1 MSRVIAIKLI
11 AASVVLFILP
21 LFTLKAFAQGETT
34 SAIVG
39 QVSDASGAAVPGATV
54 TVHNTETGLQRIAT
68 TDDSGRF
75 NFPQLK
81 PGTYTVRVEG
91 QGFDPQQIGA
101 VTSSLGQKQTVDFI
115 LKIAQARESIEVS
128 GEAVILSPENANTA
142 TTLDAPALENLPN
155 PGGDLTYP
163 LQFAAGALINTAG
176 SSNDFVG
183 GTNGYGNVEFNGL
196 PALANGYIVDGLESN
211 DPLTNLNSGLSTNL
225 VLGLNSISEV
235 TVNTLSYAVDQG
247 RYGASQVDYVTKSG
261 SNQFHGNLYELW
273 NSSILN
279 AADYFTNALP
289 GRQKPGANVNH
300 FGGSLGGPIVHD
312 KLFFFFDSE
321 WVRIALPIVTP
332 TIVPS
337 LAFQGY
343 VLGQLQDGEPDPN
356 HPGQYVYP
364 PSPQSINF
372 YKQMFGLYGNTNG
385 AAARVL
391 GCPYD
396 VGMAAPAIPNDG
408 NYCANS
414 QSVSHSSDDHE
425 QVQTLRIDYN
435 INEKDT
441 TWYRLQ
447 SDTGV
452 QAAYT
457 DPINAVFDSVSP
469 QPLYSFAAGYTH
481 VFSQNLVNY
490 FNPAFSWYG
499 SLFAPADFQKTLAA
513 FPIVLQG
520 TGANAFTTVGGL
532 DNTWVQGRRAS
543 RFFIND
549 NLAWSHGA
557 HEFRFG
563 TNTRLLRLNDYD
575 FGEGSVPTVTYAN
588 LEQYIYGVA
597 NTATET
603 FPTSANEPFNFLNLD
618 LYAQDTWKVTKKLTW
633 TFGIRDTFNSNPL
646 NPHDQIARLSG
657 SFDSISHNVNQPLNA
672 TIQTGLGN
680 VFSSTPLAILQPRTA
695 IAWQFEPKTVLRA
708 GFGIFSDLLPGSI
721 ADVVGVNPPYVK
733 TFQGGLLGTVG
744 KSGSAGCDP
753 AFGCTAIAPGV
764 ANSAVDATVSANQ
777 TFSSGFQPGQPSCA
791 SLPPSSAQ
799 ASFATCLPPV
809 AITAVPSGELHAP
822 YFMEWSLGLE
832 HELGTTG
839 SLKAQYVGTR
849 AVNQPYLTEV
859 NGYQTVCP
867 GCFAPFP
874 YVNPADPQRTGAI
887 DPRFGAVT
895 QFSTGANS
903 HYDGLQLTAMKRI
916 GHGLMGQINYTWS
929 RCMDTV
935 SNGGFLQ
942 FSAGGILS
950 PLPGELARNYGPC
963 DYDIRGNLNAQY
975 VYQLPLKVQNHYL
988 GLALNGWQV
997 SGTMFWHSGLPF
1009 SVLSTPYSA
1018 NGNGIVNGS
1027 GPQFASVVPGVP
1039 LYDHNFIPGVTQPGT
1054 VQWLNPNAF
1063 VSTVDPSQQQL
1074 ANGQIVPAGSCN
1086 GGDGAQTCQFGN
1098 LGRNALRGPQF
1109 FWSDFYLTKWFPV
1122 TERVKLRFDAQF
1134 FNVFNHPNFALP
1146 SMVLAGIPGKP
1157 STLPGFGAITST
1169 TSPPTG
1175 LLGVGLGG
1183 DSTPRMVAFQMRMEF

>member
-1 MSRVIAIKLI
+1 MLRVIAFRLI
-11 AASVVLFILP
+11 FLGLAVLPVLIHILCP
-21 LFTLKAFAQGETT
+21 LKAFAQGETT

-54 TVHNTETGLQRIAT
+54 TTRNSETGLQRIAA

-75 NFPQLK
+75 NFTQLK
-81 PGTYTVRVEG
+81 PGAYTVRVEA
-91 QGFDPQQIGA
+91 QGFDPQQNDA
-101 VTSSLGQKQTVDFI
+101 VTAGLGQKQTVDFI
-115 LKIAQARESIEVS
+115 LKVAQARESIEVS
-128 GEAVILSPENANTA
+128 GEAVILNPENANTA
-142 TTLDAPALENLPN
+142 TTLSAPALENLPN

-163 LQFAAGALINTAG
+163 LQFATGALINTAG
-176 SSNDFVG
+176 SGNDFVG

-196 PALANGYIVDGLESN
+196 PALSNGYIVDGLETN

-247 RYGASQVDYVTKSG
+247 RYGASQVNYVTKSG

-273 NSSILN
+273 NGSKLD
-279 AADYFTNALP
+279 AADYFTNATP
-289 GRQKPGANVNH
+289 GNHKPGSTVNH
-300 FGGSLGGPIVHD
+300 FGGSVGGPIAHD

-321 WVRIALPIVTP
+321 WVRIALPIVTAATVP
-332 TIVPS
+332 TASFQTYVLQHVPS
-337 LAFQGY
+337 SETAFY
-343 VLGQLQDGEPDPN
+343 SN
-356 HPGQYVYP
+356 
-364 PSPQSINF
+364 
-372 YKQMFGLYGNTNG
+372 MFSLYGNING
-385 AAARVL
+385 TPQAVL
-391 GCPYD
+391 GCPL
-396 VGMAAPAIPNDG
+396 GLGGSRNDG
-408 NYCANS
+408 NGCANR

-425 QVQTLRIDYN
+425 QVQTVRIDYN
-435 INEKDT
+435 INEKNT
-441 TWYRLQ
+441 TWYRFQ
-447 SDTGV
+447 ADTGV

-457 DPINAVFDSVSP
+457 DPINPLFNSVSP

-490 FNPAFSWYG
+490 FNPAFSWYA
-499 SLFAPADFQKTLAA
+499 SLFGPSDFQKTLAA
-513 FPIVLQG
+513 FPVVLQG
-520 TGANAFTTVGGL
+520 TGANPFTTVGGL

-549 NLAWSHGA
+549 NLAWTHGA
-557 HEFRFG
+557 HELRFG
-563 TNTRLLRLNDYD
+563 TNTRILRLNDYD
-575 FGEGSVPTVTYAN
+575 FGEGGVPTVTYST
-588 LEQYIYGVA
+588 LQQYIGGVA
-597 NTATET
+597 STASET

-633 TFGIRDTFNSNPL
+633 TFGIRDTLNSNPL
-646 NPHDQIARLSG
+646 NPHAQIARLRS
-657 SFDSISHNVNQPLNA
+657 SFDSISHDVNQPLNA
-672 TIQTGLGN
+672 AIQTGLGN

-708 GFGIFSDLLPGSI
+708 GFGIFSDILPGSI

-744 KSGSAGCDP
+744 G
-753 AFGCTAIAPGV
+753 TAIAPGV
-764 ANSAVDATVSANQ
+764 PDSAVDATVAANQ
-777 TFSSGFQPGQPSCA
+777 TFSSGFAQGQLSCA
-791 SLPPSSAQ
+791 SAQ
-799 ASFATCLPPV
+799 ANPATCLPPI
-809 AITAVPSGELHAP
+809 AITAVPDGKLHAP

-839 SLKAQYVGTR
+839 SVKAQYVGTR
-849 AVNQPYLTEV
+849 AVNQPYLTQV

-867 GCFAPFP
+867 SCFAPFP
-874 YVNPADPQRTGAI
+874 YVNPADAQRIGAI
-887 DPRFGAVT
+887 DRRFGAVT

-942 FSAGGILS
+942 FSSGGILS

-963 DYDIRGNLNAQY
+963 DYDIRSNLNAQY
-975 VYQLPLKVQNHYL
+975 VYQLPSKFRNQTL
-988 GLALNGWQV
+988 GFALNGWQV
-997 SGTMFWHSGLPF
+997 SGTVFWHSGLPF
-1009 SVLSTPYSA
+1009 SVLSTAYSA

-1039 LYDHNFIPGVTQPGT
+1039 LYEHNPIPGVTQPGT

-1063 VSTVDPSQQQL
+1063 VSTVDPSTG
-1074 ANGQIVPAGSCN
+1074 ACY
-1086 GGDGAQTCQFGN
+1086 GGDTRESCQFGN
-1098 LGRNALRGPQF
+1098 LGRNALRGPDF
-1109 FWSDFYLTKWFPV
+1109 AWSDFYLTKWFPV
-1122 TERVKLRFDAQF
+1122 TERVKLRFDVQF

-1146 SMVLAGIPGKP
+1146 SMVLAGLPGKP
-1157 STLPGFGAITST
+1157 STQSGFGAITYT

-1183 DSTPRMVAFQMRMEF
+1183 DSTPRMIAFQMRMEF